1 MKDAMTTNELLTD
14 LRTSKTDLA
23 RIIEMVI
30 RDRLPYLVVPSQAVK
45 AWEEREPEHWAK
57 AAGWL
62 AAHNVALVQV

>member
-1 MKDAMTTNELLTD
+1 MEGAVTTNELLTD

-23 RIIEMVI
+23 RVMETVI
-30 RDRLPYLVVPSQAVK
+30 RDRLPYLVVPCQAVK

-62 AAHNVALVQV
+62 AAHNVAVVQV